1 MRVDIR
7 AKVFTELFNAYKQG
21 AKGLTE
27 QEIIALLGRKKDNKI
42 ISRELQDMKRFNVLD
57 YKKLRFSLKNPEKYH
72 EGEVTRA
79 SKGHGFI
86 KFTDLPVNEE
96 NGLEEE
102 AFVRGKDMNGAVPG
116 DKVLMKIIADKDEHN
131 RSQTAVV
138 VAVLEFSSN
147 MLTGIVVD
155 YNGEIRLQPSTFS
168 SPIPIA
174 IVGFGGSE
182 VRVGDKVKFEIRKR
196 GDRHSE
202 HIATITEVFGSSDIA
217 RVSVNAYIEEK
228 QIPTEFPDAVIREA
242 KEIEKRG
249 ISDGDKAM
257 RTDLRD
263 LPIFTIDGADTKD
276 IDDAISIEKT
286 PKGFKLGVH
295 IADVSN
301 YVKKGTAL
309 DQEAFKRGTSVYIAD
324 MVIPMLPKEL
334 SNGIC
339 SLNPGEERLA
349 FSCLMELDNNGEIGK
364 YRFVKSLI
372 KSRVKGVYSE
382 VNKILAGEADDTI
395 KEKYKEVINEI
406 PIMNELATILMKNR
420 ENRGAPEIDS
430 VESKIICDENGVC
443 IDIKAR
449 DRGISEAIIEEFML
463 AANNCAAK
471 VGMSNHIPFV
481 YRIHEAPT
489 PEKLLMLQDTLT
501 AMGINPKGINENSS
515 AKDLARL
522 LKDTKDD
529 PRAMIIHR
537 MTLRTMMKAKYS
549 EDPVGHFGLVM
560 KEYAHFT
567 SPIRRLADLSIHR
580 ILTDY
585 VMGEASKLEKRYT
598 RFSVE
603 NSTRASETE
612 VIAVNAERDCEKFYA
627 AEYMKGHVGE
637 QFEGIISG
645 VINSGIFV
653 ELPNTV
659 EGRIDIFNLPEG
671 EYEVRNGIMLVE
683 TLSNTAY
690 SMGDKV
696 KVTLAAVNVGA
707 GQIDF
712 TLDEHIALGSGSNSS
727 NNSNSSDNKDKK

>member
-7 AKVFTELFNAYKQG
+7 AKVFTELFNACKQG

-27 QEIIALLGRKKDNKI
+27 QEIITLLGRKKDNKI

-79 SKGHGFI
+79 AKGHGFI
-86 KFTDLPVNEE
+86 KFTDIPVNENDE

-116 DKVLMKIIADKDEHN
+116 DRVLMKIIADKDEHN

-138 VAVLEFSSN
+138 VAVLEYSSN

-228 QIPTEFPDAVIREA
+228 QIPTEFPDSVLREA

-249 ISDGDKAM
+249 IPDADKAM

-286 PKGFKLGVH
+286 QKGFKLGVH

-382 VNKILAGEADDTI
+382 VNKILAGEADDMI
-395 KEKYKEVINEI
+395 KEKYKEVIDQI
-406 PIMNELATILMKNR
+406 PVMNELAAILMKNR

-443 IDIKAR
+443 VDIKAR

-515 AKDLARL
+515 AKDLAQL

-549 EDPVGHFGLVM
+549 ENPVGHFGLVM

-598 RFSVE
+598 RFSAE

-627 AEYMKGHVGE
+627 AEYMKKHVGE

-659 EGRIDIFNLPEG
+659 EGRIDVFTLPEG

-683 TLSNTAY
+683 TLSNTVY

-696 KVTLAAVNVGA
+696 KVTLASVNVGA

-712 TLDEHIALGSGSNSS
+712 TLDEHIVLSNNGNNSS
-727 NNSNSSDNKDKK
+727 NNGAENNK

>member
-1 MRVDIR
+1 MRTDIR
-7 AKVFTELFNAYKQG
+7 AKIFTELFNNMQSG
-21 AKGLTE
+21 GKGLSE
-27 QEIIALLGRKKDNKI
+27 QELLTRIGKKKDSKI
-42 ISRELQDMKRFNVLD
+42 ISRELQDMKRFNVLN
-57 YKKLRFSLKNPEKYH
+57 YSKLKYSLKNPEKYH

-79 SKGHGFI
+79 AKGHGFI
-86 KFTDLPVNEE
+86 RFCDSNDSDGVND
-96 NGLEEE
+96 GEE
-102 AFVRGKDMNGAVPG
+102 AFVRGKDMEGAVPG
-116 DKVLMKIIADKDEHN
+116 DKVLMKIIADKDEYN

-138 VAVLEFSSN
+138 VAVEEFSSS

-155 YNGEIRLQPSTFS
+155 YNGEIRLQPSTFA
-168 SPIPIA
+168 SPVPLT
-174 IVGFGGSE
+174 IVGFGGAD

-228 QIPTEFPDAVIREA
+228 QIPTEFPDSVIREA
-242 KEIEKRG
+242 KEIEKKG
-249 ISDGDKAM
+249 IPSADKAM

-295 IADVSN
+295 IADVSH

-339 SLNPGEERLA
+339 SLNPNEERLA
-349 FSCLMELDNNGEIGK
+349 FSCLMELDNNGEITK
-364 YRFVKSLI
+364 YRFAKSLI
-372 KSRVKGVYSE
+372 RSRVKGVYSE
-382 VNKILAGEADDTI
+382 VNKILAGEADDEI
-395 KEKYKEVINEI
+395 KEKYKDVIDEI
-406 PIMNELATILMKNR
+406 PVMNELATILMKNR

-449 DRGISEAIIEEFML
+449 DRGVSEAIIEEFML

-471 VGMSNHIPFV
+471 VGMNNHIPFV

-501 AMGINPKGINENSS
+501 AMGINPKGINASSS
-515 AKDLARL
+515 ARNLAQL

-529 PRAMIIHR
+529 PRATIIHR

-549 EDPVGHFGLVM
+549 ENPVGHFGLVM

-585 VMGEASKLEKRYT
+585 VSGEASKLEKRYT

-627 AEYMKGHVGE
+627 AEYMKSHVGE

-659 EGRIDIFNLPEG
+659 EGRIDTFTLPEG

-683 TLSNTAY
+683 TLSNTIYA
-690 SMGDKV
+690 MGDKV

-712 TLDEHIALGSGSNSS
+712 TLDEHIVL
-727 NNSNSSDNKDKK
+727 DKKAEENKA

>member
-7 AKVFTELFNAYKQG
+7 AKVFTELFNACKQG

-27 QEIIALLGRKKDNKI
+27 QEIITLLGRKKDNKI

-79 SKGHGFI
+79 AKGHGFI
-86 KFTDLPVNEE
+86 KFTDIPVNENDE

-116 DKVLMKIIADKDEHN
+116 DRVLMKIIADKDEHN

-138 VAVLEFSSN
+138 VAVLEYSSN

-228 QIPTEFPDAVIREA
+228 QIPTEFPDSVLREA

-249 ISDGDKAM
+249 IPDADKAM

-286 PKGFKLGVH
+286 QKGFKLGVH

-382 VNKILAGEADDTI
+382 VNKILAGEADDMI
-395 KEKYKEVINEI
+395 KEKYKEVIDQI
-406 PIMNELATILMKNR
+406 PVMNELAAILMKNR

-443 IDIKAR
+443 VDIKAR

-515 AKDLARL
+515 AKDLAQL

-549 EDPVGHFGLVM
+549 ENPVGHFGLVM

-627 AEYMKGHVGE
+627 AEYMKKRVGE

-659 EGRIDIFNLPEG
+659 EGRIDVFTLPEG

-683 TLSNTAY
+683 TLSNTVY

-696 KVTLAAVNVGA
+696 KVTLASVNVGA

-712 TLDEHIALGSGSNSS
+712 TLDEHIVLSNNGNNSS
-727 NNSNSSDNKDKK
+727 NNGAENNK